1 MTSFVNEPEEQKLSP
16 SSLPSPS
23 QLRMIPLHNTEADSA
38 LGTSRDTAICIL
50 SDIDSDTEDEDNASQ
65 QLNGSRP
72 YGLESTPDF
81 LDLTAIEYGVTES
94 GATVGARTAKAV
106 SPAQGDTVPAWPNE
120 PVQSCLGDAELSQQ
134 SYEVDYL
141 LFENTPTESQD
152 NHFETPPTSP
162 ESQPYRFA
170 VNKNQLQ
177 PEAAIQQEETM
188 FDAVSAYDVCDSSH
202 RRQDCP
208 LTGAQ
213 SPRTVTPVD
222 VVQASFQENEIPA
235 GNSRENTVP
244 EVNIPSREMSCH
256 EPCPGQDLD
265 DTRSA
270 STYVESEY
278 TEAGSGSD
286 APVLSTSPSLRRF
299 RHKPPPMH
307 KTLQHEGGD
316 AGSEVIGN
324 ESRTCRLGSQQREK
338 SPSPLPNVENPDL
351 EDGDLDDAHLGRK
364 RPKVSKPFSCA
375 STSSQSS
382 EPRGPTA
389 QAQQLQTRTQTSG
402 HSIRSPTPSRETLI
416 PPVTELF
423 AQFEE
428 WPLGGAVLKRI
439 TEGSKTTFQLQFEW
453 DAASCQPYGHSSLS
467 RLKRKRLPDT
477 SHLLSKSRN
486 RSRPRAD
493 NSLSTSDTIY
503 VADPGIDASSSDDN
517 MSNGSDS
524 EYNSDRDIVKESRY
538 QAFRRQKVQRRRWTR
553 EDNDLLRQL
562 KEDKV
567 LDSEIATILKRTES
581 GVKQHWDIIGRALRY
596 EKTKEA

>member
-1 MTSFVNEPEEQKLSP
+1 MASFLNEPEEQKLSP

-23 QLRMIPLHNTEADSA
+23 QLRLISLHNTEADSA

-72 YGLESTPDF
+72 YGLQSTPDF

-94 GATVGARTAKAV
+94 GVTVGARTTTAV
-106 SPAQGDTVPAWPNE
+106 SPTQGDTVPAWPNE
-120 PVQSCLGDAELSQQ
+120 PVQSCLADAELSQQ
-134 SYEVDYL
+134 FYEVDYL
-141 LFENTPTESQD
+141 LFDNTPTESQD
-152 NHFETPPTSP
+152 DQFETPPTSP

-170 VNKNQLQ
+170 VNKKQLQ
-177 PEAAIQQEETM
+177 PGPAIQQEETM

-202 RRQDCP
+202 RSQDCP
-208 LTGAQ
+208 STGAQ

-222 VVQASFQENEIPA
+222 VVQASFQENETPA
-235 GNSRENTVP
+235 GNSREDTIP
-244 EVNIPSREMSCH
+244 EVYIPSREMSSD

-278 TEAGSGSD
+278 TEAGSGSQH
-286 APVLSTSPSLRRF
+286 SEQNCSSL
-299 RHKPPPMH
+299 P
-307 KTLQHEGGD
+307 D
-316 AGSEVIGN
+316 
-324 ESRTCRLGSQQREK
+324 
-338 SPSPLPNVENPDL
+338 VENPDS
-351 EDGDLDDAHLGRK
+351 EDDDFDDVHLGRK
-364 RPKVSKPFSCA
+364 RPKVSKSSSCA
-375 STSSQSS
+375 GTSSQSS
-382 EPRGPTA
+382 DPRGPTA

-402 HSIRSPTPSRETLI
+402 HSIRSPTLSRETPI

-453 DAASCQPYGHSSLS
+453 DATSCQPHGHSSMS

-503 VADPGIDASSSDDN
+503 VAGPGTDTPGSDDN

-538 QAFRRQKVQRRRWTR
+538 QTFRRKKAQRRRWTM

-562 KEDKV
+562 KQEKL

-581 GVKQHWDIIGRALRY
+581 GVKQHWDIIERAQRH
-596 EKTKEA
+596 EKTKEG

>member
-1 MTSFVNEPEEQKLSP
+1 MASFVTESEEKKLFQSF
-16 SSLPSPS
+16 LPSPS
-23 QLRMIPLHNTEADSA
+23 QLRLSV
-38 LGTSRDTAICIL
+38 LGKSRDTAICIP
-50 SDIDSDTEDEDNASQ
+50 SDIDSDTENEDNASQ
-65 QLNGSRP
+65 EPDGSQSSRHD
-72 YGLESTPDF
+72 SIIDF
-81 LDLTAIEYGVTES
+81 LDLTAVEYGAIES
-94 GATVGARTAKAV
+94 GATIGAKPASEV
-106 SPAQGDTVPAWPNE
+106 SLTQGDTAPAWPNE
-120 PVQSCLGDAELSQQ
+120 PAKFSLADAGLSQQ
-134 SYEVDYL
+134 SYETNYL
-141 LFENTPTESQD
+141 LVENTPTESQES
-152 NHFETPPTSP
+152 HFETPPTSP

-170 VNKNQLQ
+170 VNREQPQ
-177 PEAAIQQEETM
+177 PETAIHQEKIT
-188 FDAVSAYDVCDSSH
+188 FNAVFAHDVCDSSH
-202 RRQDCP
+202 CRRDCSSI
-208 LTGAQ
+208 GAQ
-213 SPRTVTPVD
+213 SPQTVRPIEVAQ
-222 VVQASFQENEIPA
+222 VSLQENEIPA
-235 GNSRENTVP
+235 GKSCDDAIP
-244 EVNIPSREMSCH
+244 EVLFPSRGMSSD
-256 EPCPGQDLD
+256 EPDPRQALY
-265 DTRSA
+265 DTSSA
-270 STYVESEY
+270 SIPVEPEV

-286 APVLSTSPSLRRF
+286 VQVSSTSPSLRRF
-299 RHKPPPMH
+299 HHKSSRMH

-316 AGSEVIGN
+316 AGSEVIGT
-324 ESRTCRLGSQQREK
+324 EGRTSRLGSQQREK

-351 EDGDLDDAHLGRK
+351 EDGDLDDVHLGRK
-364 RPKVSKPFSCA
+364 RPKVSKPSSCA
-375 STSSQSS
+375 GTSSQSP

-402 HSIRSPTPSRETLI
+402 YSIRSPTPSRETPI

-428 WPLGGAVLKRI
+428 WPLGSAVLKRI

-453 DAASCQPYGHSSLS
+453 DATSCQPHGHSSMS

-503 VADPGIDASSSDDN
+503 VADPGTDAPSSDDN

-538 QAFRRQKVQRRRWTR
+538 QTFRRKKVQRRRWTT

-562 KEDKV
+562 KEEKL

-581 GVKQHWDIIGRALRY
+581 GVKQHWDIIGRAQKH